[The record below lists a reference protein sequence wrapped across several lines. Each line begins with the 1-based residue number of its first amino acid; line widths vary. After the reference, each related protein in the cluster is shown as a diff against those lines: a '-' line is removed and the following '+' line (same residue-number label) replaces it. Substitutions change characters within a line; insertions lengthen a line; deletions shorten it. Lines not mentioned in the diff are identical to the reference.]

1 MSAQQPISNKGDI
14 VMNPRTQRPI
24 KVGSRIWLKL
34 VKDGIISGEYSDE
47 NVMGEYS
54 QEESKQQLQ
63 KRIKDLNKKQNMGTH
78 VVKGRGIYKNK
89 LVKRNKQLST
99 QDISKKTSKIASK
112 MINDNSD
119 EELER
124 QLETMI
130 YNELMQK
137 TPKKIKAST
146 RRVVQPKAKQNYK
159 KKQMPLSEEETSG
172 DELVEEGDGL
182 VEEGDYGPQVEECSG
197 DEEQSDT
204 E

>member
-34 VKDGIISGEYSDE
+34 VKDGIISGEYSDD

-54 QEESKQQLQ
+54 PEETKQQLQ
-63 KRIKDLNKKQNMGTH
+63 KRIKDLNKKQKMGTH
-78 VVKGRGIYKNK
+78 VVKGRGVYKNK

-146 RRVVQPKAKQNYK
+146 KRVAQPKSFK
-159 KKQMPLSEEETSG
+159 KKRMSSSEEEMS
-172 DELVEEGDGL
+172 EHEI

>member
-1 MSAQQPISNKGDI
+1 MSAKQPISNKGDI
-14 VMNPRTQRPI
+14 VISPKTGRPI
-24 KVGSRIWLKL
+24 KVGSRIWLQL
-34 VKDGIISGEYSDE
+34 VKDNIISGEYSDD

-54 QEESKQQLQ
+54 QEESKHVIQ

-78 VVKGRGIYKNK
+78 VVKGRGVYKNK

-130 YNELMQK
+130 YNELMQNK
-137 TPKKIKAST
+137 PKKTKAYT
-146 RRVVQPKAKQNYK
+146 QRVAQPKAKLFK
-159 KKQMPLSEEETSG
+159 RKRMPSSEEETS
-172 DELVEEGDGL
+172 EQEIVEEGDEI
-182 VEEGDYGPQVEECSG
+182 VEQGSGD